1 MADRGKVCRLRPEV
15 HGDLAEHDGLSED
28 GVDKRSIAE
37 ELVHSGEGEGEFG
50 FDKNGPG
57 FSFEDEVSDVE
68 VLVSV
73 PDWEL
78 GVEPPSVLA
87 RKASKPLAHFPLIA
101 EPLSGGRIFRP
112 RKRRRVGL
120 QPGLQLPTVREGP

>member
-15 HGDLAEHDGLSED
+15 HGNLAEHDGLSED
-28 GVDKRSIAE
+28 GVDEGGIAV

-50 FDKNGPG
+50 FKQDCPDFCLK
-57 FSFEDEVSDVE
+57 DEVGNVE
-68 VLVSV
+68 VLVPV
-73 PDWEL
+73 PDRKL

-101 EPLSGGRIFRP
+101 EPLPGGWIFRP
-112 RKRRRVGL
+112 RHGRRVVL
-120 QPGLQLPTVREGP
+120 